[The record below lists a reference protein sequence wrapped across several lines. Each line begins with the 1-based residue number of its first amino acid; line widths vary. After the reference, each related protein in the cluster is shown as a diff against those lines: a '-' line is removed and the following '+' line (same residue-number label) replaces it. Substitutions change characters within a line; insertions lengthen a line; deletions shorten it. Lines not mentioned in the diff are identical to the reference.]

1 MKEQNL
7 KEWEILIA
15 LFKATCEQQSM
26 LIGTTKRDAKM
37 IFNRWMKEGDRL
49 LKIIEKNSKEM
60 YLEQLTE
67 TVENAINSIRHN

>member
-1 MKEQNL
+1 
-7 KEWEILIA
+7 
-15 LFKATCEQQSM
+15 M

-60 YLEQLTE
+60 YLEELTE
-67 TVENAINSIRHN
+67 TVENAINSIRYN